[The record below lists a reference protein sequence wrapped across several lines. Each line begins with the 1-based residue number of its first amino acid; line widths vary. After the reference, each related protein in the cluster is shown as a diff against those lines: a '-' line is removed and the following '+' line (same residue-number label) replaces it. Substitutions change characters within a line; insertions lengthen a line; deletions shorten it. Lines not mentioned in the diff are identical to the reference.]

1 MIAYIKTEGEDKWQ
15 NLGTIEG
22 DINVEDPFNHYESAP
37 APAQEVTASIS
48 FEAKLTR
55 DARRRLF
62 RPYPKVPRKLKKEIK
77 SFRRLIGL
85 SHKRCSRLEL
95 VYTCCLLWDMA
106 SGHDGVVTP
115 AWLAKAGW
123 AIAKGG
129 ES

>member
-1 MIAYIKTEGEDKWQ
+1 MNAYFKPVDGGDWQPLGKVTE
-15 NLGTIEG
+15 NTISIEEPHHSEPPMPLKVSLHFRSYG
-22 DINVEDPFNHYESAP
+22 RLT
-37 APAQEVTASIS
+37 QEQYN
-48 FEAKLTR
+48 K
-55 DARRRLF
+55 LF

-95 VYTCCLLWDMA
+95 VMTCCLLWDMA

-115 AWLAKAGW
+115 AWLAKAGC

-129 ES
+129 EK

>member
-1 MIAYIKTEGEDKWQ
+1 MITYIKTEGEDKWQ
-15 NLGTIEG
+15 KLDTIEG
-22 DINVEDPFNHYESAP
+22 DINVEAPFNHFVSVPPEK
-37 APAQEVTASIS
+37 VTVSLA
-48 FEAKLTR
+48 FETKLTR

-106 SGHDGVVTP
+106 PGHDGVVTP

-129 ES
+129 EL

>member
-1 MIAYIKTEGEDKWQ
+1 MTAYFKRKGDDEWQ
-15 NLGTIEG
+15 NLGSSG
-22 DINVEDPFNHYESAP
+22 GCLSVEDPQNHYESVP
-37 APAQEVTASIS
+37 PEKVTVSLA
-48 FEAKLTR
+48 FETKLTR

-95 VYTCCLLWDMA
+95 VMTCCMIWNMA
-106 SGHDGVVTP
+106 PGHDGVVTP